1 MIEVRTVYQ
10 VKFGKIDQ
18 AVELFRRLTS
28 YLPDDVAAT
37 AHYHL
42 LSDISGPMYT
52 LAEEFVLPSLT
63 EWEAS
68 RERLFN
74 HPEFANWFKGFQL
87 FIDNGRQEFYTLE
100 GECEDWSRPGVI
112 VVRQNYRARQWQIR
126 QAVDLLR
133 RYGALM
139 VDSGVG
145 RKPRITTDVSGPMF
159 QAVIEVEV
167 ENLADWEAHRR
178 SMFLRP
184 EFQVWFV
191 QLMNAVEAGAHEF
204 FRVEV
209 AG

>member
-18 AVELFRRLTS
+18 AVELFKRLPRFAS
-28 YLPDDVAAT
+28 AA
-37 AHYHL
+37 AAADFHYHL
-42 LSDISGPMYT
+42 LTDVSGSMYT
-52 LAEEFVLPSLT
+52 LVEELVVSSLGD
-63 EWEAS
+63 WES
-68 RERLFN
+68 MQERLFK
-74 HPEFANWFKGFQL
+74 HPEFGEWFKGFQQ
-87 FIDNGRQEFYTLE
+87 FIEGGRHEFYTLE
-100 GECEDWSRPGVI
+100 GECEDWSRTGVI

-139 VDSGVG
+139 VDSSVG
-145 RKPRITTDVSGPMF
+145 RKPRISTDMSGPMF

-167 ENLADWEAHRR
+167 EDLAEWETHRR
-178 SMFLRP
+178 SMFKRP

-204 FRVEV
+204 YRVE
-209 AG
+209 A